1 MWFIIGA
8 IKYVLENMYFRY
20 IKKKKNLQVLFFFII
35 KKRTYSGAFESAGIG
50 LLNYINSRPIPVLL
64 KVPVQVGNLIPT
76 ITVLRFE
83 APGKKTLG

>member
-20 IKKKKNLQVLFFFII
+20 IKKKKKFTSAIFFII

-64 KVPVQVGNLIPT
+64 KAPV
-76 ITVLRFE
+76 
-83 APGKKTLG
+83 